1 MALLYT
7 AGTGG
12 LTAGLGIMD
21 GKLTLGET
29 GRQRRRIDIPASI
42 DRYADVGTIIQA
54 GLNWRIEAGNG
65 TDSAVVRV
73 KTNCVYTRGASGG
86 ITLGGQWMELARGFH
101 AWGDAGNLGVM
112 PDVLIGIRAEQTGV
126 CRITFSGGRSKGCG
140 MRWLIATDRGAEW
153 PTISMV
159 DCHPSAH
166 PALRPGAVL
175 LPDEYDEVREAM
187 LAHSMPDDARD
198 HVIAAMT
205 IQPERRF

>member
-7 AGTGG
+7 ATTGG
-12 LTAGLGIMD
+12 LTPGLAIME

-42 DRYADVGTIIQA
+42 DRYTDVGAIVQA
-54 GLNWRIEAGNG
+54 GLNWRIEAGTA

-73 KTNCVYTRGASGG
+73 RTECVYTRGATGG
-86 ITLGGQWMELARGFH
+86 ITLGGQWVELARGVH

-140 MRWLIATDRGAEW
+140 VRWLIATDRGADW

-166 PALRPGAVL
+166 PSLRPGAVL
-175 LPDEYDEVREAM
+175 LDDELDEVREGM
-187 LAHSMPDDARD
+187 LAHAMPDDARE
-198 HVIAAMT
+198 HVLAAMT
-205 IQPERRF
+205 PTAPQRY